1 MKNRAAMITAI
12 ATHRRM
18 RSVLPPD
25 DEGPSAFELRSLYF
39 VLSVILSFPKIM
51 SDELSHISI
60 EAVVNVIEHIFAG
73 VGAAITCV
81 LDDRIVPTNMDWR
94 P

>member
-1 MKNRAAMITAI
+1 
-12 ATHRRM
+12 
-18 RSVLPPD
+18 
-25 DEGPSAFELRSLYF
+25 
-39 VLSVILSFPKIM
+39 M